1 MPSTTPLPP
10 DLPPPVDRPR
20 AAVFLDRDGTM
31 IHETGYLSRIE
42 DLRWFPYTADAIRLL
57 HRAGFL
63 VCVTTNQGGIGLG
76 LYTEDTMQSL
86 HRQMAATLEAAGAR
100 VDGWFH
106 CPHHPSALVEALRV
120 DCDCR
125 KPKPGMIRQ
134 AAARFGVDLS
144 ASFVV
149 GDKMADIGS
158 AEQAGARGILV
169 RTGYGEDTVRANG
182 GAVPGAAYVAMDL
195 MEATSWVLLHSGHP
209 VDRA

>member
-10 DLPPPVDRPR
+10 DFSHHADRRR

-57 HRAGFL
+57 NRAGFL

-76 LYTEDTMQSL
+76 LYTEATMESL
-86 HRQMAATLEAAGAR
+86 HAEMTRTLVAAGAR

-106 CPHHPSALVEALRV
+106 CPHHPSALIESLRV

-125 KPKPGMIRQ
+125 KPKSGMIGQ
-134 AAARFGVDLS
+134 AVARFGIDAS
-144 ASFVV
+144 MSFVV

-158 AEQAGARGILV
+158 AQHAGARGILV

-195 MEATSWVLLHSGHP
+195 MEATSWVLLESGHP
-209 VDRA
+209 RDRE